1 LSWSV
6 MEFSACHNM
15 DVPKFVSRSD
25 PCTLYLVLMQGACV
39 VSVGALFCISSHLLY
54 VYFSRKLTSFGI

>member
-1 LSWSV
+1 
-6 MEFSACHNM
+6 M